1 MFFYA
6 KKEEIYPA
14 YVWKHNLNWEKQVIF
29 LLIPNRNKWHYLAVK
44 ELLEIL
50 RGIAS
55 KNNGNFYCLNYLQT
69 WIT

>member
-14 YVWKHNLNWEKQVIF
+14 YVWKHNLNCEKQVIF
-29 LLIPNRNKWHYLAVK
+29 LLISNRNKWHYLAVK

-69 WIT
+69 